1 MNENPF
7 DTEVKDMAWC
17 PGCGNLSILA
27 AVKQAL
33 AELHLSPREVVMVS
47 GIGQAAKLPHYLT
60 SHFFNGLHGRALP
73 PATAIK
79 AVNPG
84 LTVIAESG
92 DGDMYGEGGNHFI
105 HAIRRNPD
113 ITNIVHNNMVY
124 GLTKGQAS
132 PTSQKGFQTPVQ
144 VHGVANEP
152 LNPLTLAISLHASFV
167 ARAFAGDIPQT
178 AAIVKKAIQHK
189 GYALV
194 DILQPCVTFNRV
206 NSFAW
211 FKEKTYYLE
220 ETHNAKDRETAYRRA
235 SESDRLPLG
244 IFFAEKG
251 RPTFHESARVFEND
265 ATPLFKRTLDRARLR
280 ALIEVYRG
288 GAGKK

>member
-1 MNENPF
+1 M
-7 DTEVKDMAWC
+7 
-17 PGCGNLSILA
+17 
-27 AVKQAL
+27 
-33 AELHLSPREVVMVS
+33 
-47 GIGQAAKLPHYLT
+47 
-60 SHFFNGLHGRALP
+60 
-73 PATAIK
+73 
-79 AVNPG
+79 
-84 LTVIAESG
+84 
-92 DGDMYGEGGNHFI
+92 
-105 HAIRRNPD
+105 
-113 ITNIVHNNMVY
+113 
-124 GLTKGQAS
+124 
-132 PTSQKGFQTPVQ
+132 Q

-251 RPTFHESARVFEND
+251 PPHFS
-265 ATPLFKRTLDRARLR
+265 
-280 ALIEVYRG
+280 
-288 GAGKK
+288 